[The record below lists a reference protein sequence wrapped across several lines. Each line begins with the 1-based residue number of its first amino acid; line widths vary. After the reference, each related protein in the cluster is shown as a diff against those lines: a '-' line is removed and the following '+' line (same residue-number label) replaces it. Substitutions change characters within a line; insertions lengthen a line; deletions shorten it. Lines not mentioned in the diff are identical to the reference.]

1 MAQRRPGGGARD
13 ADPPGWFEAWADAT
27 FALDPRGGGQTLRAP
42 NGVFLDSSNSYWA
55 GKPYYDPA
63 QIAVPTLLIVGEW
76 DADTPAY
83 MARALDERLTKA
95 PYKRLTIVPEGTHT
109 VLLEKNRMRLF
120 EEVQR
125 FLDTGR

>member
-1 MAQRRPGGGARD
+1 MPAAARETLI
-13 ADPPGWFEAWADAT
+13 PPGWFEAWADAT

-76 DADTPAY
+76 DADTPTY
-83 MARALDERLTKA
+83 MARALDERLRRRPTS
-95 PYKRLTIVPEGTHT
+95 G
-109 VLLEKNRMRLF
+109 
-120 EEVQR
+120 
-125 FLDTGR
+125 